1 MNNKIE
7 NFIFNNIVLYS
18 KGWYQSYKGDMIDD
32 LGYLISKI
40 YDVDVHLLNEKE
52 VSHYMLLALDN
63 LCEEMNIQFGQNRC
77 RWYSSHARFEEEVEH
92 RMHLYE
98 VSRERAIILTILSVF
113 QGLSVDEIKL
123 NCPHYGKK
131 EHFRLGRIGEKYP
144 ISMTYKEM
152 NSIAEKMF
160 KK

>member
-7 NFIFNNIVLYS
+7 NFIFNDIVLYS
-18 KGWYQSYKGDMIDD
+18 KGWYQSPKGDMIDD
-32 LGYLISKI
+32 LSYLISKI
-40 YDVDVHLLNEKE
+40 YGVYSLNEKE
-52 VSHYMLLALDN
+52 VSRYMLIALDE
-63 LCEEMNIQFGQNRC
+63 LCENMNIQFGYNQN
-77 RWYSSHARFEEEVEH
+77 RWYSLHARFEEEVEH
-92 RMHLYE
+92 RMHFYE
-98 VSRERAIILTILSVF
+98 VTRERAIILIVLGVF
-113 QGLSVDEIKL
+113 QSLSRDEIKL

-144 ISMTYKEM
+144 ISMTYKHM